1 MSEQTEQEAP
11 NADDAGLTGATRS
24 WVCEHCNQT
33 FRRAEHL
40 QRHERRHLGHLP
52 FHCPLCSRQFS
63 RRDTLKRHLGTHQLS
78 PEQTAALAKAT
89 DAGPSKA
96 CTNCAKSKQKCDRD
110 MPCGRCRK
118 RKLQCSVATN
128 QPNDG
133 FDVISSSQTS
143 SHHGE
148 SSRNTPHMNRE
159 SVHRQDPFAAVGGCV
174 MYDHGISRAFAPSVP
189 VASTSFGSLQDDQD
203 TLNHETTDALL
214 DYRLEPAL
222 AGTLVPTHNVAPTL
236 NTTGSWFYP
245 IPTWEYGMDID
256 IEGFRAP
263 TETRYAKMPDTYD
276 EKEGLASQ
284 DATFVTNTS
293 VISLR
298 LREQLPRYVS
308 SMIDDNDTLAAETHF
323 HVPQFSNVV
332 YESIRTSFL
341 IHRDRLTLALGSDLA
356 FPEANVLGTFVQL
369 FFEYTHQQIPVLHL
383 ATYNPNYESWILVLA
398 VGAVGSQYSQV
409 SNQANLAVSLRELL
423 SEAILD
429 RVGCNPRVIGDLAFG
444 QAVLLS
450 QLLLQCSGGLASSL
464 RSQYQKGIL
473 TAICRSVVSKNGS
486 LFRTGKA
493 VSQPWR
499 RAEDWH
505 KWIEQESWTRL
516 AFFSLFL
523 EHMQSVIWDINPPI
537 EVADIHRQL
546 PDSDRLWACTSAIE
560 WEKQR
565 MIYPPQITMPTFA
578 DLFTSEETF
587 QSYCKDLEEPA
598 RIIVMSTVFSE
609 EKKLQRDAQGWLH
622 QRILKQHGIAPGKGR
637 SCSTALFPLD
647 QEFEMVSQN
656 LPDLAPSTE
665 ILHKTYHTISILRRV
680 SQTELYLYFGWMTT
694 PEVTQQARENLAYW
708 IQNDLQSTKDCLL
721 HAASLFRLIRDQKV
735 TAFSDL
741 FCLLIAT
748 IFMRVLVDLDDAAMS
763 QVNDQYP
770 ILRVDQE
777 IEDDVRT
784 SWLKGA
790 TQFRLYVTGIGLLDG
805 SRSAQRIVKEAI
817 RILNRDT
824 GWKDLCSNVASTLG
838 HLLCGSVPKTPDMTP

>member
-1 MSEQTEQEAP
+1 MQMMLDSPGQHV
-11 NADDAGLTGATRS
+11 AGSANTATRLF
-24 WVCEHCNQT
+24 VALNICNDTRGDILAIFPSIARFVLDNSPGGTASATRQQNP
-33 FRRAEHL
+33 RESCK
-40 QRHERRHLGHLP
+40 LP
-52 FHCPLCSRQFS
+52 RWQ
-63 RRDTLKRHLGTHQLS
+63 KQL
-78 PEQTAALAKAT
+78 
-89 DAGPSKA
+89 
-96 CTNCAKSKQKCDRD
+96 
-110 MPCGRCRK
+110 M
-118 RKLQCSVATN
+118 
-128 QPNDG
+128 
-133 FDVISSSQTS
+133 QTS

-148 SSRNTPHMNRE
+148 SIRDTPHMNRE
-159 SVHRQDPFAAVGGCV
+159 SVHRQDPFGAVGGCV
-174 MYDHGISRAFAPSVP
+174 MYDHGISGAFAPSVP
-189 VASTSFGSLQDDQD
+189 VASTSFGNLQDDQD
-203 TLNHETTDALL
+203 TLNHETPDALL
-214 DYRLEPAL
+214 EYRLEPAL

-284 DATFVTNTS
+284 DATFATNTS

-323 HVPQFSNVV
+323 HVPQFSNV
-332 YESIRTSFL
+332 
-341 IHRDRLTLALGSDLA
+341 
-356 FPEANVLGTFVQL
+356 L

-398 VGAVGSQYSQV
+398 VGAVGSQYSQ
-409 SNQANLAVSLRELL
+409 
-423 SEAILD
+423 
-429 RVGCNPRVIGDLAFG
+429 VGCNPRVIGDLAFG

-735 TAFSDL
+735 TAFSDP